1 MMMVSPLE
9 DLGRMELDWLSA
21 RFHFSFADYV
31 DPARMGHS
39 QLRVLNDD
47 LFRPGGGFPMHPHRD
62 MEIITYVRS
71 GAVTHEDS
79 LGNRGVVKAG
89 EVQVMTAG
97 SGVVHSEFNL
107 GDEDLTL
114 FQIWIHPDEK
124 GLTPRWETKPFSRND
139 RKGRLVPLVS
149 GVNGKEGLNVL
160 TINQDVTLLS
170 ADLAP
175 GQKCDYKID
184 PGRRAYLIPARGGIV
199 VNGVEAP
206 ERAGVAITGERALSI
221 EAVEDAEVVL
231 LDLP

>member
-1 MMMVSPLE
+1 MITVSPLE

-31 DPARMGHS
+31 DPARMGHG

-97 SGVVHSEFNL
+97 TGVVHSEFNL

-124 GLTPRWETKPFSRND
+124 GLPPRWQTKPFSRDD
-139 RKGRLVPLVS
+139 RKGRLTPLVR
-149 GVNGKEGLNVL
+149 GVNGKGDRDVL
-160 TINQDVTLLS
+160 TINQDAALLA

-175 GQKCDYKID
+175 GQGCDYEMG
-184 PGRRAYLIPARGGIV
+184 PGRRAYLIPARGGIL
-199 VNGVEAP
+199 VNGVKVS
-206 ERAGVAITGERALSI
+206 ERAGVAITGEQALSI
-221 EAVEDAEVVL
+221 EAVEDAEIVL